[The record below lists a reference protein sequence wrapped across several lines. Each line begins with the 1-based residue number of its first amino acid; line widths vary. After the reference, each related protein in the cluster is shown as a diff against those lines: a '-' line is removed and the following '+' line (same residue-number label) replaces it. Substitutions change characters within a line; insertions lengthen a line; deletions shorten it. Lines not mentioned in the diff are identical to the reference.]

1 MFGFLREPSIA
12 KFTYMSLMSQFRAV
26 LFWMLVLFALSQWSS
41 PALSLL
47 LGIAM
52 AISVGNPFPKPS
64 KLASKYTL
72 QAAVVG
78 LGFGLDFTTVLRV
91 GAHGFF
97 ITLIT
102 ISATLAIGML
112 IGRAL
117 KVERKASMLIAV
129 GTAICGGSAIAAVGP
144 VIKANDEEMSVSL
157 GTVFILNAIALFLFP
172 IIGHAFAMTED
183 SFGLWAAL
191 AIHDTSSV
199 VGAAA
204 SYGKHALEVGTTIK
218 LTRALWIIPVAF
230 FFAYLEARY
239 DRAHHKNELVGTPK
253 LQIPW
258 FIALFVV
265 ASLVRTLLPDGS
277 EIYGGIITVAKALL
291 SLTLFLIGAG
301 LSRQALKNVGVRPL
315 MMGVLL
321 WIIVAVT
328 SLITILKLS

>member
-1 MFGFLREPSIA
+1 
-12 KFTYMSLMSQFRAV
+12 
-26 LFWMLVLFALSQWSS
+26 MLAAFALTPWSS
-41 PALSLL
+41 PGLSLL
-47 LGIAM
+47 LGILFAVS
-52 AISVGNPFPKPS
+52 IGNPYPKQS
-64 KLASKYTL
+64 KLASKYSL

-102 ISATLAIGML
+102 ISATLAVGML
-112 IGRAL
+112 IGRL
-117 KVERKASMLIAV
+117 LHVERKAAMLIAV

-172 IIGHAFAMTED
+172 MIGHTLGMTED
-183 SFGLWAAL
+183 AFGLWAAL

-204 SYGKHALEVGTTIK
+204 SYGKHALEIGTTIK

-230 FFAYLEARY
+230 VFAYLEARF
-239 DRAHHKNELVGTPK
+239 DRRHRIDENLSKPQV
-253 LQIPW
+253 QIPW
-258 FIALFVV
+258 FIGLFVL
-265 ASLVRTLLPDGS
+265 ASVIRSIVPGGS
-277 EIYGGIITVAKALL
+277 DIYSVIGIVAKALL

-301 LSRQALKNVGVRPL
+301 LSRSAIKKVGARPL
-315 MMGVLL
+315 IAGVSL
-321 WIIVAVT
+321 WILVAVT
-328 SLITILKLS
+328 TVGVILSFQ

>member
-1 MFGFLREPSIA
+1 
-12 KFTYMSLMSQFRAV
+12 MSPFRAP
-26 LFWMLVLFALSQWSS
+26 LFWILAAFALTPWSS

-47 LGIAM
+47 LGIAF
-52 AISVGNPFPKPS
+52 AVTVGNPFPKQS
-64 KLASKYTL
+64 KLASKYSL

-78 LGFGLDFTTVLRV
+78 LGFGLDLTTMLRV

-97 ITLIT
+97 VTLLT

-112 IGRAL
+112 IGRLL
-117 KVERKASMLIAV
+117 KVERKAAMLIAV

-172 IIGHAFAMTED
+172 MIGHALGMTED

-204 SYGKHALEVGTTIK
+204 SYGKHALEIATTIK
-218 LTRALWIIPVAF
+218 LTRALWIIPMAF
-230 FFAYLEARY
+230 FFAYLESRY
-239 DRAHHKNELVGTPK
+239 DRRHRIQEDLSKPK
-253 LQIPW
+253 VQIPW
-258 FIALFVV
+258 FIALFVL
-265 ASLVRTLLPDGS
+265 ASVIRSIFPGGS
-277 EIYGGIITVAKALL
+277 DIYSVIGSIAKALL
-291 SLTLFLIGAG
+291 SLTLLLIGAG
-301 LSRQALKNVGVRPL
+301 LSRSAIKKVGARPL
-315 MMGVLL
+315 IAGVSL

-328 SLITILKLS
+328 SLCVILSFQ

>member
-1 MFGFLREPSIA
+1 MNSLRTP
-12 KFTYMSLMSQFRAV
+12 
-26 LFWMLVLFALSQWSS
+26 LFWIIAGFALTPWSS
-41 PALSLL
+41 PGLSLL
-47 LGIAM
+47 LGIAL
-52 AISVGNPFPKPS
+52 AISVGNPYPMQS
-64 KLASKYTL
+64 KLASKYSL

-112 IGRAL
+112 IARLL
-117 KVERKASMLIAV
+117 KVERKAGMLIAV

-172 IIGHAFAMTED
+172 MIGHALGMTED
-183 SFGLWAAL
+183 AFGLWAAL

-204 SYGKHALEVGTTIK
+204 SYGKHALEIGTTIK

-230 FFAYLEARY
+230 FFAYLEARF
-239 DRAHHKNELVGTPK
+239 DRIHHKKEDTGKPK
-253 LQIPW
+253 VQIPW
-258 FIALFVV
+258 FIALFVL
-265 ASLVRTLLPDGS
+265 ASVIRSIVPGGS
-277 EIYGGIITVAKALL
+277 DFYGMIIIVAKALL

-301 LSRQALKNVGVRPL
+301 LSRSAIKKVGARPL
-315 MMGVLL
+315 IAGVSL

-328 SLITILKLS
+328 SLGVILSFQ

>member
-1 MFGFLREPSIA
+1 MTLI
-12 KFTYMSLMSQFRAV
+12 MSRLKTPI
-26 LFWMLVLFALSQWSS
+26 FWILAIFALTPWSS
-41 PALSLL
+41 PTLSLL
-47 LGIAM
+47 LGIAFALM
-52 AISVGNPFPKPS
+52 VGNPYPKES

-78 LGFGLDFTTVLRV
+78 LGFGLDLTTILRV
-91 GAHGFF
+91 GAHGFYV
-97 ITLIT
+97 TLIT

-112 IGRAL
+112 IGRLL
-117 KVERKASMLIAV
+117 KIERKASMLIAV

-172 IIGHAFAMTED
+172 IIGHALAMTED
-183 SFGLWAAL
+183 AFGLWAAL

-204 SYGKHALEVGTTIK
+204 SYGKHALVIATTVK

-239 DRAHHKNELVGTPK
+239 DRQHRIHEDLGKPK

-258 FIALFVV
+258 FIGFFVL
-265 ASLVRTLLPDGS
+265 ASLIRSLAPWLS
-277 EIYGGIITVAKALL
+277 ELYFAIDVVAKALL

-301 LSRQALKNVGVRPL
+301 LSRSAIKKVGVRP
-315 MMGVLL
+315 MIAGVSL
-321 WIIVAVT
+321 WVLVAVT
-328 SLITILKLS
+328 TLVVILGMGS

>member
-1 MFGFLREPSIA
+1 MTSLRIPLFL
-12 KFTYMSLMSQFRAV
+12 LLAV
-26 LFWMLVLFALSQWSS
+26 FALTPWCS
-41 PALSLL
+41 PGLSLL
-47 LGIAM
+47 LGLLFAVSI
-52 AISVGNPFPKPS
+52 GNPYPKQS
-64 KLASKYTL
+64 KFASKYSL

-102 ISATLAIGML
+102 ISVTLAIGML
-112 IGRAL
+112 IGRL
-117 KVERKASMLIAV
+117 LHVERKAAMLIAV

-172 IIGHAFAMTED
+172 IIGHALGMTED
-183 SFGLWAAL
+183 AFGLWAAL

-204 SYGKHALEVGTTIK
+204 SYGKHALEIGTTIK

-230 FFAYLEARY
+230 FFAFLEARF
-239 DRAHHKNELVGTPK
+239 DRRHRIDENLSKPK
-253 LQIPW
+253 VQIPW
-258 FIALFVV
+258 FIALFVM
-265 ASLVRTLLPDGS
+265 ASVIRSIVPGWSDG
-277 EIYGGIITVAKALL
+277 YGMLIIVAKALL

-301 LSRQALKNVGVRPL
+301 LSRSAIKKVGARPL
-315 MMGVLL
+315 IAGVSL

-328 SLITILKLS
+328 SLSVILSFK

>member
-1 MFGFLREPSIA
+1 MSSIQKILFGILA
-12 KFTYMSLMSQFRAV
+12 A
-26 LFWMLVLFALSQWSS
+26 FALTTWSS

-47 LGIAM
+47 LGIAF
-52 AISVGNPFPKPS
+52 AVTVGNPFPKQS
-64 KLASKYTL
+64 KFASKYSL

-78 LGFGLDFTTVLRV
+78 LGFGLDLTTMLRV
-91 GAHGFF
+91 GEHGFF

-112 IGRAL
+112 IGRLL
-117 KVERKASMLIAV
+117 KVERKAAMLIAV

-172 IIGHAFAMTED
+172 LIGHALGMTED

-204 SYGKHALEVGTTIK
+204 SYGKHALEIATTIK

-230 FFAYLEARY
+230 FFAYLESRY
-239 DRAHHKNELVGTPK
+239 DRMHHKKGNTGTPK
-253 LQIPW
+253 VQIPW
-258 FIALFVV
+258 FIALFVL
-265 ASLVRTLLPDGS
+265 ASVIRSIIPGGS
-277 EIYGGIITVAKALL
+277 DVYGAIGIIAKALL

-301 LSRQALKNVGVRPL
+301 LSRSAIKKVGARPL
-315 MMGVLL
+315 IAGVSL
-321 WIIVAVT
+321 WIIVALT
-328 SLITILKLS
+328 SLSVIISFQ

>member
-1 MFGFLREPSIA
+1 MSSFRTPLFFLIA
-12 KFTYMSLMSQFRAV
+12 V
-26 LFWMLVLFALSQWSS
+26 FALTPWSS

-47 LGIAM
+47 LGIAF
-52 AISVGNPFPKPS
+52 ALTIGNPFPKQS
-64 KLASKYTL
+64 KVASKYLL

-78 LGFGLDFTTVLRV
+78 LGFGLDLMTVLRV

-97 ITLIT
+97 VTLIT
-102 ISATLAIGML
+102 ISTTLAIGML
-112 IGRAL
+112 IGRLL
-117 KVERKASMLIAV
+117 KVERKAAMLIAV

-172 IIGHAFAMTED
+172 MIGHWLKMSED
-183 SFGLWAAL
+183 SFGLWSAL

-204 SYGKHALEVGTTIK
+204 SYGKHALEIATTIK

-239 DRAHHKNELVGTPK
+239 DRAHHKHENADTPK
-253 LQIPW
+253 IQIPW
-258 FIALFVV
+258 FIAFFVLASLLRSLLPGGSDLYAGIIVV
-265 ASLVRTLLPDGS
+265 AKDM
-277 EIYGGIITVAKALL
+277 L
-291 SLTLFLIGAG
+291 SLTLFFIGAG
-301 LSRQALKNVGVRPL
+301 LSRSAIKKVGARPL
-315 MMGVLL
+315 IAGISL

-328 SLITILKLS
+328 TLGVIISF

>member
-1 MFGFLREPSIA
+1 MPRIRIPFYWILA
-12 KFTYMSLMSQFRAV
+12 A
-26 LFWMLVLFALSQWSS
+26 FALTPWSS

-47 LGIAM
+47 LGIAF
-52 AISVGNPFPKPS
+52 AIAIGNPYTKQS

-97 ITLIT
+97 VTLVT

-112 IGRAL
+112 LGRL
-117 KVERKASMLIAV
+117 LNVERKAAMLISV

-157 GTVFILNAIALFLFP
+157 GTVFILNAVALFLFP
-172 IIGHAFAMTED
+172 MIGHSLGMTENA
-183 SFGLWAAL
+183 FGLWAAL

-199 VGAAA
+199 VGAAS

-218 LTRALWIIPVAF
+218 LTRALWIIPAAF

-239 DRAHHKNELVGTPK
+239 DRIHHAAEQVGKPK
-253 LQIPW
+253 IQIPW
-258 FIALFVV
+258 FIGLFVL
-265 ASLVRTLLPDGS
+265 ASIIRSLIPAGTDLYGALV
-277 EIYGGIITVAKALL
+277 IAAKSLL

-301 LSRQALKNVGVRPL
+301 LSASAIKKVGARPMIAGITL
-315 MMGVLL
+315 WVL
-321 WIIVAVT
+321 VAVT
-328 SLITILKLS
+328 TLCAILAFS

>member
-1 MFGFLREPSIA
+1 MTSLRIP
-12 KFTYMSLMSQFRAV
+12 
-26 LFWMLVLFALSQWSS
+26 LFWLLAVFALTPWSS
-41 PALSLL
+41 PGVSLL
-47 LGIAM
+47 LGILF
-52 AISVGNPFPKPS
+52 AISIGNPYPKQS
-64 KLASKYTL
+64 KLASKYSL

-112 IGRAL
+112 IGRL
-117 KVERKASMLIAV
+117 LHVERKAAMLIAV

-172 IIGHAFAMTED
+172 IIGHALGMTED

-204 SYGKHALEVGTTIK
+204 SYGKHALEIGTTIK

-230 FFAYLEARY
+230 FFAFLEARF
-239 DRAHHKNELVGTPK
+239 DRRHRIDENLNKPK
-253 LQIPW
+253 VQIPW
-258 FIALFVV
+258 FIGLFVM
-265 ASLVRTLLPDGS
+265 ASVIRSIVPGGSDVYGVLV
-277 EIYGGIITVAKALL
+277 IVAKALL

-301 LSRQALKNVGVRPL
+301 LSRSAIKKVGARPL
-315 MMGVLL
+315 IAGVSL

-328 SLITILKLS
+328 TLGVILSFQ